1 MNYTPTK
8 RILFLVDRNN
18 LARQTESEFSVFD
31 RTEGQ
36 QKLGNLYT
44 INRLKKEE
52 DIKGD
57 IVISTIQKLF
67 CVLTG
72 QKINDSDEDAEDE
85 KAKADEEKDS
95 KTVVDLG
102 NDLKLPPDYF
112 QLIMVDECHRSI
124 YGKWKKVLDYFSGVT
139 VLGLTATPTPEAYAY
154 FNKNVIEEYTYDD
167 SVVDGVNVPPRVYR
181 IITDITAHGGT
192 IEKGTKITET
202 SKRTGKS
209 EIIDAGTSVEYGA
222 SELDRSVVNK
232 KQIKEVLMA

>member
-1 MNYTPTK
+1 MFFPQ
-8 RILFLVDRNN
+8 LFLYLREFFFQKSAACTFICVYE
-18 LARQTESEFSVFD
+18 LAYFRIGVGLEKYMHMVF
-31 RTEGQ
+31 
-36 QKLGNLYT
+36 
-44 INRLKKEE
+44 IV
-52 DIKGD
+52 IPFFKGD

>member
-1 MNYTPTK
+1 M
-8 RILFLVDRNN
+8 
-18 LARQTESEFSVFD
+18 
-31 RTEGQ
+31 
-36 QKLGNLYT
+36 
-44 INRLKKEE
+44 
-52 DIKGD
+52 
-57 IVISTIQKLF
+57 
-67 CVLTG
+67 
-72 QKINDSDEDAEDE
+72 
-85 KAKADEEKDS
+85 
-95 KTVVDLG
+95 
-102 NDLKLPPDYF
+102 
-112 QLIMVDECHRSI
+112 
-124 YGKWKKVLDYFSGVT
+124 
-139 VLGLTATPTPEAYAY
+139 LGLTATPTPEAYAY

>member
-1 MNYTPTK
+1 M
-8 RILFLVDRNN
+8 
-18 LARQTESEFSVFD
+18 FD
-31 RTEGQ
+31 STEGQ

-112 QLIMVDECHRSI
+112 QLIIVDECHRSI